1 MVRETTSEFDQ
12 TVKME
17 NVEVITP
24 DEVINQTTIEV
35 EVNDNLVQDMDE
47 ESADMLSDMLIN
59 QYESDKRSR
68 SEYEATMKKG
78 IDLLKF
84 SLPSNVFR
92 DQ

>member
-47 ESADMLSDMLIN
+47 ESALRIVTGKL
-59 QYESDKRSR
+59 
-68 SEYEATMKKG
+68 
-78 IDLLKF
+78 
-84 SLPSNVFR
+84 
-92 DQ
+92 

>member
-59 QYESDKRSR
+59 QYESDKNRS
-68 SEYEATMKKG
+68 
-78 IDLLKF
+78 
-84 SLPSNVFR
+84 
-92 DQ
+92 

>member
-35 EVNDNLVQDMDE
+35 EVNDNLVQDMD
-47 ESADMLSDMLIN
+47 
-59 QYESDKRSR
+59 
-68 SEYEATMKKG
+68 
-78 IDLLKF
+78 
-84 SLPSNVFR
+84 
-92 DQ
+92 